1 MRILIANEGLS
12 GGGGVETYLSTLVP
26 ALQAAGH
33 EVGVLHDNPA
43 GENAP
48 QRIAPE
54 GTWHVGV
61 QDVGLEK
68 AIEGVRAFAPDVCF
82 SHNMRSLE
90 IESRLVGEWP
100 SVKMMHGF
108 FGTCV
113 SGQKAFVF
121 PSMAACTRTFGP
133 GCLGYYLPRR
143 CGQASPIQMLR
154 EYRWGSDQRSFFSR
168 YRAIVVASRYMRDEY
183 LRAGVPPGSV
193 HAIPLFAPPHPAQQ
207 PPTDERPRSID
218 VLFVG
223 RLTNLKGPDVV
234 VDAAARAARL
244 TQRPLN
250 VVFAG
255 DGPERAYIRD
265 RALARGITV
274 TLTGWVGPEERD
286 RLLRDAMILAVP
298 SRWPEPFGLVG
309 LEAAACG
316 TPAVAFDTGG
326 IRDWLLD
333 DENGRLVPP
342 ASDVDGFSDAL
353 IEILTKPALHAR
365 LSAGARAAAARFTLE
380 AHVSALTRVLM
391 HAAGMTVVVPHVPD
405 QRYPG
410 SLPVTE

>member
-1 MRILIANEGLS
+1 
-12 GGGGVETYLSTLVP
+12 
-26 ALQAAGH
+26 
-33 EVGVLHDNPA
+33 
-43 GENAP
+43 
-48 QRIAPE
+48 
-54 GTWHVGV
+54 
-61 QDVGLEK
+61 
-68 AIEGVRAFAPDVCF
+68 
-82 SHNMRSLE
+82 
-90 IESRLVGEWP
+90 
-100 SVKMMHGF
+100 
-108 FGTCV
+108 
-113 SGQKAFVF
+113 
-121 PSMAACTRTFGP
+121 
-133 GCLGYYLPRR
+133 
-143 CGQASPIQMLR
+143 MLR

-380 AHVSALTRVLM
+380 AHVSALIRVLM

>member
-1 MRILIANEGLS
+1 MRVLIANEGLS

-43 GENAP
+43 AQTAP

-61 QDVGLEK
+61 KDEGLEK
-68 AIEGVRAFAPDVCF
+68 AIEGVRGFAPDVCF
-82 SHNMRSLE
+82 THNMRSLE
-90 IESRLVGEWP
+90 IESRLVSEWP
-100 SVKMMHGF
+100 AVKMMHGH

-121 PSMAACTRTFGP
+121 PSMKACTRTFGP
-133 GCLGYYLPRR
+133 GCLAHYLPRR
-143 CGQASPIQMLR
+143 CGQASPIAMLR
-154 EYRWGSDQRSFFSR
+154 EYRWGSDQRSLFSR

-193 HAIPLFAPPHPAQQ
+193 HAIPLFAPPAHSAPYGDGA
-207 PPTDERPRSID
+207 PRSID
-218 VLFVG
+218 ILFVG

-234 VDAAARAARL
+234 VDAAARASRL
-244 TQRPLN
+244 MQRPLN

-274 TLTGWVGPEERD
+274 RLTGWVSPEERD
-286 RLLRDAMILAVP
+286 RLLRDAMVLAVP

-316 TPAVAFDTGG
+316 TPAVAFNNGG

-333 DENGRLVPP
+333 DENGRLIPP
-342 ASDVDGFSDAL
+342 AADVEGFGDAL
-353 IEILTKPALHAR
+353 VELLTKPALHAR

-380 AHVSALTRVLM
+380 AHVGALTRVLA
-391 HAAGMTVVVPHVPD
+391 HAAGQPAVP
-405 QRYPG
+405 
-410 SLPVTE
+410 E

>member
-54 GTWHVGV
+54 GTWHIGV

-68 AIEGVRAFAPDVCF
+68 AIEGVRTFAPDVCF

-154 EYRWGSDQRSFFSR
+154 EYRWGSDQRSLFSR
-168 YRAIVVASRYMRDEY
+168 YRAIVVAKAHGVRRALPLPVSAPFHCDLMKPAEER
-183 LRAGVPPGSV
+183 LRPMLESAHFKDLWMSLVS
-193 HAIPLFAPPHPAQQ
+193 
-207 PPTDERPRSID
+207 
-218 VLFVG
+218 
-223 RLTNLKGPDVV
+223 N
-234 VDAAARAARL
+234 VDASPIGTATAVRNALVRQVASPVRWVESV
-244 TQRPLN
+244 QKMVAMGVRRFVEIGPGN
-250 VVFAG
+250 V
-255 DGPERAYIRD
+255 
-265 RALARGITV
+265 
-274 TLTGWVGPEERD
+274 LTGLIKRIDTSIELINVSD
-286 RLLRDAMILAVP
+286 VP
-298 SRWPEPFGLVG
+298 S
-309 LEAAACG
+309 
-316 TPAVAFDTGG
+316 
-326 IRDWLLD
+326 
-333 DENGRLVPP
+333 
-342 ASDVDGFSDAL
+342 
-353 IEILTKPALHAR
+353 IEK
-365 LSAGARAAAARFTLE
+365 FVE
-380 AHVSALTRVLM
+380 
-391 HAAGMTVVVPHVPD
+391 
-405 QRYPG
+405 
-410 SLPVTE
+410 SLQ

>member
-26 ALQAAGH
+26 ALQSAGH

-43 GENAP
+43 AERAP
-48 QRIAPE
+48 QRIAPD
-54 GTWHVGV
+54 GIWHVGV
-61 QDVGLEK
+61 QDDGIEK
-68 AIEGVRAFAPDVCF
+68 AMDGVRNFAPDVCF

-90 IESRLVGEWP
+90 IESRLVDQWP
-100 SVKMMHGF
+100 SVKMMHGH

-121 PSMAACTRTFGP
+121 PSMTACTRTFGP
-133 GCLGYYLPRR
+133 GCLAHYLPRR
-143 CGQASPIQMLR
+143 CGQANPMQMLR
-154 EYRWGSDQRSFFSR
+154 EYRWGSDQRSLFSR
-168 YRAIVVASRYMRDEY
+168 YRALVVASRYMRDEY

-193 HAIPLFAPPHPAQQ
+193 HAIPLFAPPVAQ
-207 PPTDERPRSID
+207 PPAGNGKRSID
-218 VLFVG
+218 VLFLG

-234 VDAAARAARL
+234 VDAAARASRL
-244 TQRPLN
+244 MQRPLN

-265 RALARGITV
+265 RALARGLTV
-274 TLTGWVGPEERD
+274 TLAGWVNAEERD

-316 TPAVAFDTGG
+316 TPAVAFNNGG

-333 DENGRLVPP
+333 DENGRLIPP
-342 ASDVDGFSDAL
+342 SADVDGFADAL
-353 IEILTKPALHAR
+353 MEILTKPALHAR

-380 AHVSALTRVLM
+380 AHVSALTRVLAR
-391 HAAGMTVVVPHVPD
+391 AAGQTDVA
-405 QRYPG
+405 
-410 SLPVTE
+410 E

>member
-26 ALQAAGH
+26 ALQSAGH

-43 GENAP
+43 AEKAP
-48 QRIAPE
+48 QRIAPD
-54 GTWHVGV
+54 GIWHVGV
-61 QDVGLEK
+61 QDDG
-68 AIEGVRAFAPDVCF
+68 IETAMDGVRSFAPDVCF

-90 IESRLVGEWP
+90 IESRLVDQWP
-100 SVKMMHGF
+100 SVKMMHGH

-121 PSMAACTRTFGP
+121 PSMTACTRTFGP
-133 GCLGYYLPRR
+133 GCLAHYLPRR
-143 CGQASPIQMLR
+143 CGQANPMQMVR
-154 EYRWGSDQRSFFSR
+154 EYQWGSEQRSLFSR
-168 YRAIVVASRYMRDEY
+168 YRALVVASRYMRDEY

-193 HAIPLFAPPHPAQQ
+193 HAIPLFAPPVSQ
-207 PPTDERPRSID
+207 PQAGNGKRSID
-218 VLFVG
+218 VLFLG

-234 VDAAARAARL
+234 VDAAARASRL
-244 TQRPLN
+244 MQRPLN

-265 RALARGITV
+265 RALARGLTV
-274 TLTGWVGPEERD
+274 TLAGWVNAEERD

-316 TPAVAFDTGG
+316 TPAVAFNNGG

-333 DENGRLVPP
+333 DENGRLIPP
-342 ASDVDGFSDAL
+342 AADVDGFADAL

-365 LSAGARAAAARFTLE
+365 LLAGARAAAARFTLE
-380 AHVSALTRVLM
+380 AHVSALTRVLAR
-391 HAAGMTVVVPHVPD
+391 AAGQTDVA
-405 QRYPG
+405 
-410 SLPVTE
+410 E